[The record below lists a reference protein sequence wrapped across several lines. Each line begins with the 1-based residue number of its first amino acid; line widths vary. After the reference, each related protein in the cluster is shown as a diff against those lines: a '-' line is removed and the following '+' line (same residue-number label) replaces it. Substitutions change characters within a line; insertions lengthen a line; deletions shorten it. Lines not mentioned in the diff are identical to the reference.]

1 MLSAKGWELEEMKKA
16 GLGWGKE
23 RKPKTRQCDREA
35 GHGHSADEEWA
46 WALWAV
52 WET

>member
-1 MLSAKGWELEEMKKA
+1 VLSAKGWELEEMKKA

-23 RKPKTRQCDREA
+23 RKPKTRQCDRGI
-35 GHGHSADEEWA
+35 GHGHSADKEQA
-46 WALWAV
+46 WTLWTV